1 MEISD
6 PVKRILTCCR
16 SDNGTKANLA
26 RNNFRRPKKEA

>member
-6 PVKRILTCCR
+6 PVKRSLACYG